1 MGFLG
6 RTKPRKAQLL
16 LDLGAEDPDAEALL
30 IFLRSGQVLSVMTEH
45 GWEPAEQAHTLQV
58 RQGVRRYVYPVVDVP
73 GAAIDYQ
80 AVSAGALGRQGR
92 VALVLSGPAE
102 AMDSAGPVLQ
112 AVSRLITARYD
123 LRPTLK
129 GA

>member
-1 MGFLG
+1 MGLFG
-6 RTKPRKAQLL
+6 RSKPRKAQLL
-16 LDLGAEDPDAEALL
+16 LDLGAEDPDAEDLL

-45 GWEPAEQAHTLQV
+45 GWEPAGQAQTLQV
-58 RQGVRRYVYPVVDVP
+58 RQGLRRYAYPVVDVP

-102 AMDSAGPVLQ
+102 TMASAGPVLQ
-112 AVSRLITARYD
+112 AVSRLITARYE
-123 LRPTLK
+123 LHPTLK
-129 GA
+129 GV